1 MKNQVEKSSR
11 KAENTASMQITKKYI
26 FTGLILVAMAVGAV
40 FFARA
45 KFKQEFVAHA
55 PAVNL
60 KIKGPANAPVTIEV
74 FSDFECPAC
83 RFAVAEETKIL
94 AAYPDQVRFIFYHF
108 PLSSHR
114 LSPLVH
120 QAAECAALQGK
131 FWPYHDRLYDKQSE
145 WTVLPDLTQILMG
158 YSRDA
163 GMDLDRFAVCLAD
176 TRVTE
181 DVKKDRLYGETL
193 QIRSTPT
200 FFVNGER
207 FVGAVELAKGGVE
220 KINKILGKDTPA
232 GLS

>member
-1 MKNQVEKSSR
+1 M
-11 KAENTASMQITKKYI
+11 
-26 FTGLILVAMAVGAV
+26 
-40 FFARA
+40 
-45 KFKQEFVAHA
+45 
-55 PAVNL
+55 NL
-60 KIKGPANAPVTIEV
+60 KTKGPANAPVTIEV

-108 PLSSHR
+108 PLSAHL
-114 LSPLVH
+114 LSPRAH

-131 FWPYHDRLYDKQSE
+131 FWPYHDRLYDKQPE
-145 WTVLPDLTQILMG
+145 WTVVPDLTRILME

-163 GMDLDRFAVCLAD
+163 GMDLDRFAGCLAD
-176 TRVTE
+176 TKVTE
-181 DVKKDRLYGETL
+181 DVKRDRLYGETL

-207 FVGAVELAKGGVE
+207 FVGAVELAKGGDE
-220 KINKILGKDTPA
+220 KIRKILGKDTPA

>member
-1 MKNQVEKSSR
+1 MKNQVEECSQKD
-11 KAENTASMQITKKYI
+11 ENTQTMPLTRKYI
-26 FTGLILVAMAVGAV
+26 LTGLVLVAIAVGAV

-45 KFKQEFVAHA
+45 KFRREFIAQA

-60 KIKGPANAPVTIEV
+60 KIKGLANAPVTIEV

-83 RFAVAEETKIL
+83 RFALAEEAKIL
-94 AAYPDQVRFIFYHF
+94 GEFPDQVRFIFYHF

-114 LSPLVH
+114 LSPLAH
-120 QAAECAALQGK
+120 QAAECAALQGR
-131 FWPYHDRLYDKQSE
+131 FWPYHDRLYEKQAE
-145 WTVLPDLTQILMG
+145 WTVIPDPTQTLMEFA
-158 YSRDA
+158 RDE

-176 TRVTE
+176 RSVTE
-181 DVKKDRLYGETL
+181 DVKKDRNYGEAL

-220 KINKILGKDTPA
+220 KIRKILGKDTQP
-232 GLS
+232 GSL

>member
-1 MKNQVEKSSR
+1 MGSKSR
-11 KAENTASMQITKKYI
+11 KYGTMRITPSYI
-26 FTGLILVAMAVGAV
+26 MTGVLLIAVAVGSV
-40 FFARA
+40 LFART
-45 KFKQEFVAHA
+45 KFKQEFVAQA

-60 KIKGPANAPVTIEV
+60 KVKGPSNAPVTIEV

-83 RFAVAEETKIL
+83 RFALAEETKIL
-94 AAYPDQVRFIFYHF
+94 TAYPDQVRFIFYHF

-131 FWPYHDRLYDKQSE
+131 FWPYHDKLYEKQTE
-145 WTVLPDLTQILMG
+145 WAVLLNPSQALMQFA
-158 YSRDA
+158 RDA
-163 GMDLDRFAVCLAD
+163 GMDLDRFAVCMAD

-181 DVKKDRLYGETL
+181 DIKKDRQYGDAL

-207 FVGAVELAKGGVE
+207 FVGSAELAQGGE
-220 KINKILGKDTPA
+220 AKIRQILGKDSQA